1 MKIREMLK
9 INLKREHLLLIAIFF
24 VFMFL
29 RMFSDSPYYP
39 IIGGDSARYLA
50 LADSFPYH
58 TLFNNQ
64 FYIQHPPLYPYAIHF
79 VSFLF
84 EDHIAGL
91 LVSLISL
98 VITFFIIY
106 KLVMLVSNNYYIAF
120 GTLILLSLSN
130 VFIYI
135 SVGNL
140 KRAPLGMML
149 TLVSIYYY
157 IRFLKE
163 GKTRNIIYSSLPALL
178 LGITTDHAILLIPSL
193 IITYIFFR
201 DKTKIFHATIPI
213 IAIVF
218 SYSSWLFVRMYTYMT
233 HQFYPVV
240 SGIIIKTGNLGL
252 RPLINP
258 QYSKEVESIVPFGL
272 SLDPSHYFY
281 HVVNMFK
288 LVVVPLPIGLRFSNI
303 SMILTSDNFLQLVIY
318 SILGIATIYGLYKII
333 KLSLKKGIKNNE
345 MLFFLT
351 MFLVF
356 LLPLT
361 QIYTAPRFTVTAIP
375 FLFIVISYGLFEF
388 AKTYGIFRIYKVGIT
403 AIILILVLYLPFYY
417 LNNSHF
423 IFSKE
428 KIVEIPITAQFIN
441 KLPKDG
447 VMIQMGYVV
456 ELNYQSDKRIMAL
469 PINIDYFSL
478 IDIYDVNYL
487 VYGESYHKPFSEGD
501 KGGTINYD
509 AIKYI
514 RDHPEQFKLLTIIEE
529 TYPTTEI
536 KDHIYIYEVMP
547 N

>member
-1 MKIREMLK
+1 MKIRETPR
-9 INLKREHLLLIAIFF
+9 INLKREHLLLIAVFF
-24 VFMFL
+24 VFIFL
-29 RMFSDSPYYP
+29 RIFSDSPYYF
-39 IIGGDSARYLA
+39 IQGGDTARYLA
-50 LADSFPYH
+50 LADSFPYN

-64 FYIQHPPLYPYAIHF
+64 LYIEHPPLYPYAIYF

-98 VITFFIIY
+98 AIIFFIIY

-130 VFIYI
+130 VFINLSI
-135 SVGNL
+135 GNL

-149 TLVSIYYY
+149 TLLSIYYY

-178 LGITTDHAILLIPSL
+178 LGITTDHAILLIPGL
-193 IITYIFFR
+193 IITYVFFR

-213 IAIVF
+213 IAAIF
-218 SYSSWLFVRMYTYMT
+218 SYSSWIFVRVYTYMT
-233 HQFYPVV
+233 NEFYPVV
-240 SGIIIKTGNLGL
+240 NGTIVKTGDWGL
-252 RPLINP
+252 RQLLSP
-258 QYSKEVESIVPFGL
+258 QYFKEVESILPFGL

-281 HVVNMFK
+281 HVANMFK
-288 LVVVPLPIGLRFSNI
+288 LVVAPLPMGLRFSNI
-303 SMILTSDNFLQLVIY
+303 TMFLTSDNFLQLVIY
-318 SILGIATIYGLYKII
+318 PILGIATMYSLYKII

-351 MFLVF
+351 MFFLF

-361 QIYTAPRFTVTAIP
+361 QIYTSPRFTVTAIP
-375 FLFIVISYGLFEF
+375 FLFIVTSYGLFKF
-388 AKTYGIFRIYKVGIT
+388 AKTYNIFRIYKVGII

-417 LNNSHF
+417 LNNNHF

-447 VMIQMGYVV
+447 VMIQMGYVI
-456 ELNYQSDKRIMAL
+456 ELDYQSDKRIMAL
-469 PINIDYFSL
+469 PVNADYFSL
-478 IDIYDVNYL
+478 IDIYDVSYM
-487 VYGESYHKPFSEGD
+487 VYGEQYHRPFSEGD
-501 KGGTINYD
+501 KEGTLNYD

-536 KDHIYIYEVMP
+536 KDHIYIYEVML